1 MALLIWMPLN
11 GNINNYGLVNY
22 GITSTGVTYSASGK
36 TGLSYIRATS
46 SAQTTNGI
54 TIQSNLV
61 EDIGSA
67 FSISVWVKPYGTHTH
82 YNGTVFSS
90 GNWNTSNGRYAFGVS
105 QDNTK
110 VDVLGIGHNKYIN
123 CNVPVNQWTHLVSTQ
138 KDKAAKLYKN
148 GTYVGQYGLT
158 TNILSSDTTSVC
170 IGRET
175 YANGYFGFNGEICD
189 LRVFNHC
196 LSDKE
201 IREIANG
208 LILNYR
214 FSSPLTDASSN
225 LVRNG
230 FGNLGYENWANT
242 NASTDVPSA
251 STATKSFYNNN
262 TTEGIPIVPDHQYT
276 LSGYVKRYGTT
287 TTASRM
293 SIIPYDADKL
303 RIQNYHSNGFLTAT
317 TTTLAK
323 DLNSGDTVV
332 YVTSAANWVTS
343 GSNSEFIAIFGY
355 TDGSGYVWPDMVYT
369 RYCYYITKES
379 INKTNN
385 TIPLT
390 SAYNGPKRLKG
401 TTVCQSTAGSTY
413 YYPRT
418 VGTAYTQDWYY
429 YTISF
434 VPKDVQYIKAAKYF
448 LIAAISSTMMAAIT
462 LKDDNAQNLICD
474 SSGLQNNGQ
483 IVGTGNTGILS
494 GGARGDFSLYI
505 EDGRTNCVK
514 ANLKMP
520 LYAITMSCWFKST
533 NTSPYGSF
541 HILMATGTQYE
552 MDVSGSGNFRSGFA
566 INGVRTVSDYG
577 SGNLLDGK
585 WHMLTH
591 SFDGTTIKRYID
603 GVEVNSTS
611 KSGTLDGRVLDLYIG
626 RFGTQTGY
634 GITKGYVSDV
644 RIYATALSAEQ
655 VKELYN
661 VGGSVD
667 NKGNVFTYEL
677 KEN

>member
-11 GNINNYGLVNY
+11 GNTNNYGLVNY

-54 TIQSNLV
+54 TIQNNMV

-67 FSISVWVKPYGTHTH
+67 FFISVWVKPYGTHTH

-90 GNWNTSNGRYAFGVS
+90 GNWNTVNGRYAFGVS

-110 VDVLGIGHNKYIN
+110 VDVLGMGHNKYIN

-170 IGRET
+170 VGRET

-201 IREIANG
+201 VKELSNG
-208 LILNYR
+208 LMLHYK
-214 FSSPLTDASSN
+214 FSSPLTDGGPSSN
-225 LVRNG
+225 LVKNG
-230 FGNLGYENWANT
+230 WGGTDNWVNKSET
-242 NASTDVPSA
+242 YASTTIIPSGLGVTH
-251 STATKSFYNNN
+251 SYINNATI
-262 TTEGIPIVPDHQYT
+262 ELIPITPNHQYT
-276 LSGYVKRYGTT
+276 LTGYVKANSTS
-287 TTASRM
+287 ASR
-293 SIIPYDADKL
+293 ICIEPYDVDKNPI
-303 RIQNYHSNGFLTAT
+303 RFYHAAGFLTAT

-343 GSNSEFIAIFGY
+343 GSNNEFIAIFGY
-355 TDGSGYVWPDMVYT
+355 TDGSGYAWPDMVYT

-401 TTVCQSTAGSTY
+401 TTVCQSTAGATY
-413 YYPRT
+413 YYFCVVNAVVDKLKVT
-418 VGTAYTQDWYY
+418 SLVA
-429 YTISF
+429 
-434 VPKDVQYIKAAKYF
+434 
-448 LIAAISSTMMAAIT
+448 IASIVE
-462 LKDDNAQNLICD
+462 DD
-474 SSGLQNNGQ
+474 
-483 IVGTGNTGILS
+483 IL
-494 GGARGDFSLYI
+494 
-505 EDGRTNCVK
+505 
-514 ANLKMP
+514 
-520 LYAITMSCWFKST
+520 
-533 NTSPYGSF
+533 
-541 HILMATGTQYE
+541 
-552 MDVSGSGNFRSGFA
+552 
-566 INGVRTVSDYG
+566 
-577 SGNLLDGK
+577 
-585 WHMLTH
+585 WH
-591 SFDGTTIKRYID
+591 
-603 GVEVNSTS
+603 
-611 KSGTLDGRVLDLYIG
+611 
-626 RFGTQTGY
+626 
-634 GITKGYVSDV
+634 
-644 RIYATALSAEQ
+644 
-655 VKELYN
+655 
-661 VGGSVD
+661 
-667 NKGNVFTYEL
+667 
-677 KEN
+677 